1 MSVRTEG
8 VRVALGGRI
17 VVDGVDLELGA
28 GEVLGLVGPNGSG
41 KTSLL
46 RTLYRAL
53 APAGGAVL
61 VDERPVAGFGRRE
74 LARTLA
80 ATTQESEHAA
90 ALTVTEVVTQGR
102 TCHRGWLESLRAD
115 DHAAVGEAIK
125 LADLEALRDR
135 DVRTLSGGER
145 QRVSIARALAQQPRI
160 LVLDE
165 PTNHLDLRHQL
176 AVLELLRARAGE
188 GLSVLLTLHD
198 LRLAVEHC
206 DRLVVLEEGRVVT
219 AGPPV
224 RVLTADL
231 LAGVF
236 GVRGQLR
243 ELADGRSTVDIAGT
257 V

>member
-1 MSVRTEG
+1 MSVRTED
-8 VRVALGGRI
+8 VRVALGGRF
-17 VVDGVDLELGA
+17 VVDGVSLSLA
-28 GEVLGLVGPNGSG
+28 PGEVLGLVGPNGSG

-53 APAGGAVL
+53 TPAGGAVL
-61 VDERPVAGFGRRE
+61 VDQRPVAELGRRE

-80 ATTQESEHAA
+80 ATTQEPEHAA
-90 ALTVTEVVTQGR
+90 ALTVAEVVGQGR
-102 TCHRGWLESLRAD
+102 TCHRGWLESLRAQ
-115 DHAAVGEAIK
+115 DHAAVAEAIA

-176 AVLELLRARAGE
+176 AVLELLRARAAE

-206 DRLVVLEEGRVVT
+206 DRLVVLDNGRVVT

-224 RVLTADL
+224 EVLTAEL

-243 ELADGRSTVDIAGT
+243 ALPDGRSTVDIQGT
-257 V
+257 I